1 MASGE
6 LSRRVEKVVAT
17 RRLWTWSIISAGSST
32 RRGSRPL
39 HYPFRAWATREVVS
53 CQSARRGAGETRAT
67 HSSASRTGAPT
78 GASWPPRGRTS
89 GARTRGSGEAAQST
103 PSAVAPGTL
112 SAAWPRWVATRRS
125 LRRRRWDC
133 VASKRLARRLGFR
146 PGGVL
151 EVLMHERNGHAAS
164 SSRTARAWRR
174 SGSTRPA
181 TTRSPARCS
190 ATCSC
195 AAACTP
201 SPTPRRSR
209 S

>member
-6 LSRRVEKVVAT
+6 LSRRVEKWLPAACGHGQYQRWEFDEARLEAVALPIS
-17 RRLWTWSIISAGSST
+17 RLGHQRSGFVPV
-32 RRGSRPL
+32 R
-39 HYPFRAWATREVVS
+39 
-53 CQSARRGAGETRAT
+53 RRGAGETRAT

-201 SPTPRRSR
+201 SLTPRRSR